1 MTTFRICSPE
11 DVRNVWSTISH
22 LNVTGK
28 QATMDNIM
36 LKTQESFGWSIND
49 TTTRIRD
56 CVATNLIIESMESE
70 GAVYMLGAV
79 DTPGSFTQHDWYCF
93 ECQNAGKVISCESCF
108 RVYHEG
114 CVHPRAHAP
123 EMSFVCDWCRV
134 TLHRDYQDRECL
146 KRVLS
151 QILVDALN
159 KGGSHFSHLPE
170 SSWPYSEHQYRLL
183 VANHIDL
190 DEMQRKIDLFSYNS
204 DKEFLADLHLLRH
217 NVIILYGTDNALTT
231 LVTEMVINVKSAL
244 DSVDFNELKVFEH
257 SDCKVTLV
265 TPTDQLTEG
274 RNGVEGV
281 LSREQGF
288 KGQKREGCDCEWEL
302 VAMNELVTL
311 QDGWRLLYENHR
323 EKMIVEFLGKL
334 NKECDAER
342 DRLRIDMIN
351 QFKAELESTKR
362 ELDKQY
368 AQKLKNEV
376 QTLMENHRYDV
387 SQTKKTQW
395 CSKCGNEAIYHCCW
409 NTSYCSVKCQHESW
423 TVHKRTCRR
432 RKAE

>member
-1 MTTFRICSPE
+1 MTAHRNCSPD

-28 QATMDNIM
+28 EATMEAIM
-36 LKTQESFGWSIND
+36 LKAQESFGWSISD
-49 TTTRIRD
+49 TSSRISD
-56 CVATNLIIESMESE
+56 CVATNLVEIVETKSLLYQI
-70 GAVYMLGAV
+70 GGV
-79 DTPGSFTQHDWYCF
+79 DSSGSFSQHDWYCF
-93 ECQNAGKVISCESCF
+93 ECQNAGKVIGCESCF
-108 RVYHEG
+108 RVYHES
-114 CVHPRAHAP
+114 CVHPRAHVP

-146 KRVLS
+146 KRALS
-151 QILVDALN
+151 QVLADALS
-159 KGGSHFSHLPE
+159 KGGAHFSHLPE
-170 SSWPYSEHQYRLL
+170 SSWPYTERQYRLL

-190 DEMQRKIDLFSYNS
+190 EEMQRKIDLFSYNS

-217 NVIILYGTDNALTT
+217 NVIILYGTDNALATIA
-231 LVTEMVINVKSAL
+231 TEMVISVKAAL
-244 DSVDFNELKVFEH
+244 DAVDFNELKAYERP
-257 SDCKVTLV
+257 DCKAPLG
-265 TPTDQLTEG
+265 TPGDKLPESH
-274 RNGVEGV
+274 NGVENLV
-281 LSREQGF
+281 MREQSF
-288 KGQKREGCDCEWEL
+288 KGQKREGCECEWEVL
-302 VAMNELVTL
+302 TMNELGGL

-323 EKMIVEFLGKL
+323 EKMIIEFLGKL
-334 NKECDAER
+334 SKECDAER

-376 QTLMENHRYDV
+376 QTLMENHRFDV

-395 CSKCGNEAIYHCCW
+395 CAKCANEAIYHCCW

-423 TVHKRTCRR
+423 AVHKRTCRR